1 MAARRPRRTAAR
13 RRRAARLKGAFAGGA
28 LPLALLIVYG
38 STLWP
43 YVLGALAAAALA
55 ATAAW
60 LWRTD
65 RGIRRGDRQWR
76 AHDRISAGRRTL
88 PEIDAMTG
96 EEFEEHVAR
105 LLRRDGCTDVHRV
118 GRSGD
123 HGVDVTA
130 RLPDGR
136 LLITQCKRYAPSRRI
151 AERDMRDLL
160 GARTHTRADVA
171 AFVTTAGFSGPSLAY
186 ARQNGLIAVH
196 RDYLGTWNNGATLEA
211 LGQVN
216 GAGQGDRRHR
226 RRWKHTYGR

>member
-1 MAARRPRRTAAR
+1 MARL
-13 RRRAARLKGAFAGGA
+13 RAAASGGA
-28 LPLALLIVYG
+28 LLLALLVLNWF
-38 STLWP
+38 TLWP
-43 YVLGALAAAALA
+43 YALGVLA
-55 ATAAW
+55 ATAVGATAVL

-65 RGIRRGDRQWR
+65 RGLRRRDRRWR
-76 AHDRISAGRRTL
+76 ADDRISAGRRTL
-88 PEIDAMTG
+88 PEIDAMSPD
-96 EEFEEHVAR
+96 EFEEHVAR
-105 LLRRDGCTDVHRV
+105 LLRRDGCTDVRRV

-160 GARTHTRADVA
+160 GAKTHTCAAVA
-171 AFVTTAGFSGPSLAY
+171 VFVTTADFSGPSLTY
-186 ARQNGLIAVH
+186 AKQNGLIAVH

-211 LGQVN
+211 LGRVN

-226 RRWKHTYGR
+226 LRWKHTYGP